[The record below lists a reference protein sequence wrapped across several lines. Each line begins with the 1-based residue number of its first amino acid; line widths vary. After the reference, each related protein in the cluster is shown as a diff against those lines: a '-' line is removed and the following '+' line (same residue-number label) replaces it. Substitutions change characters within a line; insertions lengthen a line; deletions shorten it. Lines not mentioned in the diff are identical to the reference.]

1 MAYSNDVT
9 KGIAIGAGLVLLV
22 PLAAVTLA
30 PIARPL
36 LRQALKTGMLAYEK
50 GQEALAEFGETF
62 EDVAA
67 EVQAELREAR
77 SSAAETAEAETL
89 EGELGPAGV
98 DSGNA
103 TK

>member
-30 PIARPL
+30 PMARPL

-77 SSAAETAEAETL
+77 FSAAEAAGETVDAEA
-89 EGELGPAGV
+89 GAADV
-98 DSGNA
+98 DPGDA
-103 TK
+103 AK